1 MVQSRADPLY
11 HMPAEFDRYASD
23 YDALLR
29 DPLRDRFTK
38 SGDFFHRRKWILIQR
53 FFERHRFPAANSA
66 WLDVG
71 CGKGELLAL
80 GRASFARAVGCD
92 PSEQM
97 ASAASVEV
105 QHQPSPD
112 VLPFPDASFDFV
124 TAVCVYHHVPEES
137 RIPLTREVSRLL
149 RAGGIFC
156 MIEHNPFNPVTQ
168 LIVKRAP
175 VDRDARLLTS
185 RQARRYLSFSKL
197 ETVHLAYFL
206 YLPEKLFDKAP
217 ALETA
222 LAAVP
227 LGGQYAVFSR
237 KR

>member
-1 MVQSRADPLY
+1 
-11 HMPAEFDRYASD
+11 MPAEFDQYASD

-29 DPLRDRFTK
+29 DPLRDRFTQ
-38 SGDFFHRRKWILIQR
+38 SIDFFHRRKWILIHR
-53 FFERHRFPAANSA
+53 FLEKHRFPAANSA

-71 CGKGELLAL
+71 CGRGELLGF
-80 GRASFARAVGCD
+80 GRSTFARAVGCD
-92 PSEQM
+92 PSKQM
-97 ASAASVEV
+97 AGAASLEV
-105 QHQPSPD
+105 YHQPLPD

-124 TAVCVYHHVPEES
+124 TSVCVYHHVPEES

-149 RAGGIFC
+149 RAGGLFC

-175 VDRDARLLTS
+175 IDRDAHLLTA
-185 RQARRYLSFSKL
+185 RQARRYLNFCKL
-197 ETVHLAYFL
+197 ETLDLAYLL
-206 YLPEKLFDKAP
+206 YLPERLFDKATG
-217 ALETA
+217 LETA

>member
-1 MVQSRADPLY
+1 
-11 HMPAEFDRYASD
+11 MPAEFDQYASD

-29 DPLRDRFTK
+29 DPLRDRFTQ
-38 SGDFFHRRKWILIQR
+38 SSDFFHRRKWILIQR
-53 FFERHRFPAANSA
+53 FLERYRFPAPNSA

-97 ASAASVEV
+97 ASSASMEV
-105 QHQPSPD
+105 HHQPLPD
-112 VLPFPDASFDFV
+112 VLPFADASFDFV
-124 TAVCVYHHVPEES
+124 TSVCVYHHVPEKS

-149 RAGGIFC
+149 RPGGLFC

-175 VDRDARLLTS
+175 IDRDARLLTA
-185 RQARRYLSFSKL
+185 RQAGCYLNFSKF
-197 ETVHLAYFL
+197 ETIDLAYFL
-206 YLPEKLFDKAP
+206 YLPERLFDKA
-217 ALETA
+217 AGLETA

>member
-1 MVQSRADPLY
+1 
-11 HMPAEFDRYASD
+11 MPAEFDRYASD
-23 YDALLR
+23 YNALLR
-29 DPLRDRFTK
+29 DPLRDRFTQ
-38 SGDFFHRRKWILIQR
+38 SSDFFHRRKWILIQR
-53 FFERHRFPAANSA
+53 FLERHRFPAANSA

-80 GRASFARAVGCD
+80 GRTSFARAVGCD
-92 PSEQM
+92 PSKQM
-97 ASAASVEV
+97 ASSASVEV
-105 QHQPSPD
+105 HHQPLPD
-112 VLPFPDASFDFV
+112 VLPFPDATFDFV

-149 RAGGIFC
+149 RAGGLFC
-156 MIEHNPFNPVTQ
+156 VIEHNPFNPVTQ

-185 RQARRYLSFSKL
+185 RQARRYLNFGKL
-197 ETVHLAYFL
+197 ETLDLAYFL

-217 ALETA
+217 GLETA